1 MSDVY
6 SSSKK
11 RTLSNPLRLPEEIFD
26 EILLRLPSKSVGRCS
41 AVCKSWNSLVNTFIC
56 YHTRDHTRYQSNNH
70 HDEAQLLFLQF
81 HNSLRIINR
90 GPYALHRDNSA
101 CNLYTKLP
109 NPFVACNKLP
119 TCLRGAKQV
128 EDVTVVGTCNGLVCL
143 VAGDDEIHFA
153 ASLWNPCIRKL
164 VALPKP
170 GLAVYKAIDQVR
182 YGFGYDSCTDDYKVL
197 RCVNHKYIRHSTC
210 QVEIWSLA
218 RGSWKSL
225 SSAADHVILPANF
238 HPGQL
243 FNRSGVVFVNG
254 ALHWL
259 QLARNWKVNKMD
271 YLVASFDMASELF
284 GETTVPEALQKK
296 LYSKPGRREWF
307 ISRYRESIA
316 LVKICKGRDRWIGC
330 RVEIWVMAEY
340 GVAASWVNL
349 CTVQL
354 QDVWLMPL
362 IYKDCGPIGFRTSGE
377 VVLVGGNGRSMLLD
391 PESEQV
397 SEFEIDESNNH
408 LKFMDYF
415 VESLVLFDQP
425 NAISY

>member
-6 SSSKK
+6 SGSKK
-11 RTLSNPLRLPEEIFD
+11 RTLSNILLLPEEIFD

-41 AVCKSWNSLVNTFIC
+41 AVCKTWNSLVNTFV
-56 YHTRDHTRYQSNNH
+56 RNHTRYQSNSD
-70 HDEAQLLFLQF
+70 HDAQLLFLQF
-81 HNSLRIINR
+81 HDSSSIINR
-90 GPYALHRDNSA
+90 SHYALHRDNST
-101 CNLYTKLP
+101 CNVYTKLP
-109 NPFVACNKLP
+109 NPFAACNKLP
-119 TCLRGAKQV
+119 TCLRGAEKV
-128 EDVTVVGTCNGLVCL
+128 EDLTLVGTCNGLICL
-143 VAGDDEIHFA
+143 VARDNEIHFA
-153 ASLWNPCIRKL
+153 ASIWNPCIRKL

-170 GLAVYKAIDQVR
+170 GLAVYKDIDQVR
-182 YGFGYDSCTDDYKVL
+182 YGFGYDSCTNDYKVL
-197 RCVNHKYIRHSTC
+197 RCVNHKYIRQSTC

-225 SSAADHVILPANF
+225 SSAADHVILPTNSHPILPANF

-254 ALHWL
+254 SLHWL

-284 GETTVPEALQKK
+284 GEITVPEALRKK
-296 LYSKPGRREWF
+296 LHSEPRRREWF

-316 LVKICKGRDRWIGC
+316 LVNICNDRERWFGC

-340 GVAASWVNL
+340 GVAASWANL
-349 CTVQL
+349 CTMQL
-354 QDVWLMPL
+354 PDFWLMPL
-362 IYKDCGPIGFRTSGE
+362 GFRKSGE
-377 VVLVGGNGRSMLLD
+377 VVLMRYINGDQSMLLD
-391 PESEQV
+391 PESKQV
-397 SEFEIDESNNH
+397 SYFEIDGSNNR

-415 VESLVLFDQP
+415 VESLVLLDQP

>member
-6 SSSKK
+6 SGSKK

-41 AVCKSWNSLVNTFIC
+41 SVCKSWNSLVNTFFR
-56 YHTRDHTRYQSNNH
+56 YHTRYQSNNH
-70 HDEAQLLFLQF
+70 HNEAQLLLLQF
-81 HNSLRIINR
+81 HDSWIRSIINR
-90 GPYALHRDNSA
+90 RPHALHRDNSA

-109 NPFVACNKLP
+109 NPFVACNKLT

-153 ASLWNPCIRKL
+153 ASIWNPCIRKL

-170 GLAVYKAIDQVR
+170 GLAVYKDIDQVR

-197 RCVNHKYIRHSTC
+197 RCVNHKYIRQSTC

-259 QLARNWKVNKMD
+259 QLARNMD

-284 GETTVPEALQKK
+284 GETTVPEALRNK
-296 LYSKPGRREWF
+296 LHSKPGLEEQEWF
-307 ISRYRESIA
+307 ISKYRESIA
-316 LVKICKGRDRWIGC
+316 LVKICNYDPWIRY

-340 GVAASWVNL
+340 GVVASWANL

-354 QDVWLMPL
+354 QGVWLMPL
-362 IYKDCGPIGFRTSGE
+362 TFKDCGPIGFRTSGE
-377 VVLVGGNGRSMLLD
+377 LVLVGHNGRSMLLD

-397 SEFEIDESNNH
+397 SDFEIDESNNH

>member
-1 MSDVY
+1 MPKLGRVIQGKPGGRSRVWWPEPCVRER
-6 SSSKK
+6 K
-11 RTLSNPLRLPEEIFD
+11 RGEVSEARVSE
-26 EILLRLPSKSVGRCS
+26 VGG
-41 AVCKSWNSLVNTFIC
+41 VGVVGEVGVVGGVGVVPT
-56 YHTRDHTRYQSNNH
+56 
-70 HDEAQLLFLQF
+70 
-81 HNSLRIINR
+81 
-90 GPYALHRDNSA
+90 
-101 CNLYTKLP
+101 YTKLP

-153 ASLWNPCIRKL
+153 ASIWNPCIRKL

-170 GLAVYKAIDQVR
+170 GLAVYKDIDQVR

-225 SSAADHVILPANF
+225 SSAADHVILPAKF

-259 QLARNWKVNKMD
+259 QLARKWKVNKMD
-271 YLVASFDMASELF
+271 YLIASFDMASELF
-284 GETTVPEALQKK
+284 GETTVPEALRKK
-296 LYSKPGRREWF
+296 LYSKPEQREWF
-307 ISRYRESIA
+307 ISKYRESIA
-316 LVKICKGRDRWIGC
+316 LVKICNDRDRWIAN

-340 GVAASWVNL
+340 GVAASWANL

-354 QDVWLMPL
+354 QHVWLMPL
-362 IYKDCGPIGFRTSGE
+362 GFKYCGPIGFRRSGE
-377 VVLVGGNGRSMLLD
+377 VVLMEGSDRSILLD

-397 SEFEIDESNNH
+397 DYFEIDESNNH

-415 VESLVLFDQP
+415 VESLHQTHATFLDQL
-425 NAISY
+425 IQVSTMV

>member
-6 SSSKK
+6 SVSKK
-11 RTLSNPLRLPEEIFD
+11 RTLSNPLLLPEEIFD

-41 AVCKSWNSLVNTFIC
+41 AVCKSWNSLVNTFFR
-56 YHTRDHTRYQSNNH
+56 YHTCDHTRYQSNNH

-81 HNSLRIINR
+81 HNSSSIIHR
-90 GPYALHRDNSA
+90 RPYAVHRDNSE

-119 TCLRGAKQV
+119 TCLQAKQV

-143 VAGDDEIHFA
+143 VAGDNEIHFA
-153 ASLWNPCIRKL
+153 ASIWNPCIRKL

-170 GLAVYKAIDQVR
+170 GLAVRKDIDQVR
-182 YGFGYDSCTDDYKVL
+182 YGFGYDSCTDDYQVL
-197 RCVNHKYIRHSTC
+197 RCVNHKYIRQSTC

-259 QLARNWKVNKMD
+259 QLARNSKVNKMD
-271 YLVASFDMASELF
+271 YLVASFDMACELF
-284 GETTVPEALQKK
+284 GETTVPEALRNQ
-296 LYSKPGRREWF
+296 LHSEPGLQEWF
-307 ISRYRESIA
+307 ISKYRESIA
-316 LVKICKGRDRWIGC
+316 LVKICNNRSRDRWIC
-330 RVEIWVMAEY
+330 YHFEIWVMAEY
-340 GVAASWVNL
+340 GVAASWTNL
-349 CTVQL
+349 YTVQL

-362 IYKDCGPIGFRTSGE
+362 RCGPIGFRTSGE
-377 VVLVGGNGRSMLLD
+377 VVLVGASDRSILLD

-397 SEFEIDESNNH
+397 SYFEIDGSNNH

-415 VESLVLFDQP
+415 VESLVLLDQP

>member
-6 SSSKK
+6 WGSKK
-11 RTLSNPLRLPEEIFD
+11 RTMSNPLRLPEEIFD

-41 AVCKSWNSLVNTFIC
+41 AVCKSWNSLVNTFFR
-56 YHTRDHTRYQSNNH
+56 YRTRDHTRYQSNNH

-81 HNSLRIINR
+81 HNSSSIINR
-90 GPYALHRDNSA
+90 PYALHRDNSA

-128 EDVTVVGTCNGLVCL
+128 EDVTVMGTCNGLVCL

-153 ASLWNPCIRKL
+153 ASIWNPCIRKL

-170 GLAVYKAIDQVR
+170 GLAVYKDIDQVR

-271 YLVASFDMASELF
+271 YLIASFDMASELF
-284 GETTVPEALQKK
+284 GETTVPEALRKK
-296 LYSKPGRREWF
+296 LYSKPEQREWF
-307 ISRYRESIA
+307 ISKYRESIA
-316 LVKICKGRDRWIGC
+316 LVKICNDRDRWIAN

-340 GVAASWVNL
+340 GVAASWANL

-354 QDVWLMPL
+354 QHVWLMPL
-362 IYKDCGPIGFRTSGE
+362 GFKYCGPIGFRRSGE
-377 VVLVGGNGRSMLLD
+377 VVLMEGSDRSILLD

-397 SEFEIDESNNH
+397 DYFEIDESNNH